1 MARAGVGGAARGP
14 GAGTREPRVGPG
26 TAGALSGYRDR
37 AKRKLAQNDRA
48 PGEQLGEALG
58 GLNENPC

>member
-37 AKRKLAQNDRA
+37 AKRKLAGNDRA
-48 PGEQLGEALG
+48 RGEQLGEDHSAG
-58 GLNENPC
+58 